1 MMKAFVLGA
10 IAGGAA
16 VWLWREDIESFLEQ
30 QTRGI
35 RTRAADSIESVE
47 KTAETVVETL
57 HKGQEAIRPATGRN
71 VA

>member
-16 VWLWREDIESFLEQ
+16 VWLWREDIENFIEQ

-35 RTRAADSIESVE
+35 RAKAADSLESVE

-57 HKGQEAIRPATGRN
+57 HKSQEAIRPTTGRS

>member
-10 IAGGAA
+10 ITGGAA
-16 VWLWREDIESFLEQ
+16 VWLWREDIESFIEQ

-35 RTRAADSIESVE
+35 RTTAADSIESVE
-47 KTAETVVETL
+47 RTAETVVETL
-57 HKGQEAIRPATGRN
+57 HKSQEAIRPATGRN